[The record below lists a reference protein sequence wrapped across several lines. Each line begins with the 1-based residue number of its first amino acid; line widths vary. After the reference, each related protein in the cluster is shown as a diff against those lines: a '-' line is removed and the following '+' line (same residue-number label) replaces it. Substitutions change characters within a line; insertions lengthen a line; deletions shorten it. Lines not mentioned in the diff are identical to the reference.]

1 MSVDTFHSVGVDTD
15 IVTGVD
21 PYIIQ
26 IIDFDLNT
34 DNIIPPSG
42 FREETSKM
50 TSKTSIQLVK
60 PLGERFYLCST
71 VAGKP
76 LLWKDDNRKISP
88 NITIYQNMSVTLYKP
103 KTVEENNYTYLRS
116 DHVQILP
123 TNLPTK
129 AMDNTAMEDLVA
141 TFYKDRKLTTLETL
155 NKEDQEIIIR
165 LIKVFP
171 AVNKQDWGTKSA
183 CKVVDRSGG
192 RAMFFLKYV
201 TDLEEGRSYKVT
213 GMKRLTR
220 IFVSTKDTR
229 FQLQQDDDLTW
240 AEFGEVVLRAKVE
253 FVSDISIQQVCW
265 AHYHQ
270 AASCSHCTKSP
281 STNKSVKWTMTGVMV
296 VRPLLEDGT
305 GDAADDVEDV
315 TINVDGTSLFG
326 PELKLNDLNR
336 LIAAAQRMEG
346 LNYEIHYDI
355 WAGKNWAAIVKKIE

>member
-1 MSVDTFHSVGVDTD
+1 MSTPQLSAVSVDTFHSVGVDTD

-141 TFYKDRKLTTLETL
+141 TFYKDRKLTTL
-155 NKEDQEIIIR
+155 
-165 LIKVFP
+165 
-171 AVNKQDWGTKSA
+171 
-183 CKVVDRSGG
+183 
-192 RAMFFLKYV
+192 
-201 TDLEEGRSYKVT
+201 
-213 GMKRLTR
+213 
-220 IFVSTKDTR
+220 
-229 FQLQQDDDLTW
+229 QQDDDLTW
-240 AEFGEVVLRAKVE
+240 TEFGEVVPRW
-253 FVSDISIQQVCW
+253 SSSPTS
-265 AHYHQ
+265 
-270 AASCSHCTKSP
+270 ASS
-281 STNKSVKWTMTGVMV
+281 KSVGPTTT
-296 VRPLLEDGT
+296 RPP
-305 GDAADDVEDV
+305 V
-315 TINVDGTSLFG
+315 
-326 PELKLNDLNR
+326 
-336 LIAAAQRMEG
+336 
-346 LNYEIHYDI
+346 
-355 WAGKNWAAIVKKIE
+355 AAIAPNLLTLTSQ